1 MMFLITMLHHLY
13 HHEIKMRP
21 PTTDYCGITSHD
33 EIHGDNGNLDEVL
46 RNPSTL
52 INIIEPHDVITN
64 QCITSDSEVVFD
76 ESRVPEIV
84 QENISYLS
92 STSVSHLAANPA
104 YSTLLLRY

>member
-52 INIIEPHDVITN
+52 I
-64 QCITSDSEVVFD
+64 
-76 ESRVPEIV
+76 
-84 QENISYLS
+84 
-92 STSVSHLAANPA
+92 
-104 YSTLLLRY
+104 